1 MDGTGVS
8 PLEMNISTRHRR
20 PWSTVLTVVAF
31 LTTVGLTAQS
41 ARTVWDGVYTDE
53 QAERGRVL
61 FADRCARCHGD
72 SLTGVEAAP
81 ALTGTAFYSN
91 WEGERLEAL
100 FDRMRMS
107 MPQDKPGSL
116 SRAQNADILALSLKV
131 GGYPAGPAALD
142 GQPGALVQTTIRMYK
157 P

>member
-1 MDGTGVS
+1 
-8 PLEMNISTRHRR
+8 MNIGQRLR
-20 PWSTVLTVVAF
+20 PWRAAMSVIALSTVA
-31 LTTVGLTAQS
+31 LTAQA
-41 ARTVWDGVYTDE
+41 ARTVWDGIYSDE

-61 FADRCARCHGD
+61 YADRCARCHGD
-72 SLTGVEAAP
+72 TLTGVEAAP

-91 WEGERLEAL
+91 WEGEALEAL

-116 SRAQNADILALSLKV
+116 SRPQNADILAHILKV

-142 GQPGALVQTTIRMYK
+142 GQPGALSRTTIRMYK

>member
-1 MDGTGVS
+1 
-8 PLEMNISTRHRR
+8 MNIAARSPRCWRAALCVVAL
-20 PWSTVLTVVAF
+20 STVTLM
-31 LTTVGLTAQS
+31 AQA
-41 ARTVWDGVYTDE
+41 ARTVWDGVYSDE

-61 FADRCARCHGD
+61 YADRCARCHGD
-72 SLTGVEAAP
+72 SLTGMEAAP

-91 WEGERLEAL
+91 WEGETLEAL

-116 SRAQNADILALSLKV
+116 SRPQNADILAHILKI
-131 GGYPAGPAALD
+131 GGYPSGPVALN
-142 GQPGALVQTTIRMYK
+142 GQPGALAQTTIRMYK